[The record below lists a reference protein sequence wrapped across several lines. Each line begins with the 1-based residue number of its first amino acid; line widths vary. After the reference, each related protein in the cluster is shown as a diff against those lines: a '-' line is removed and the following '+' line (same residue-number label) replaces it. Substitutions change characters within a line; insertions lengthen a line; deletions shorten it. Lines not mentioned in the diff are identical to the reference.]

1 MQKRI
6 REMWQSLLPPEN
18 YDITTFSTE
27 QEPMEDIIKKN
38 LDKFINLNLLLK
50 EISIFISEWE
60 SIEFKLNKIEDNTDI
75 EFKETRKLMQ
85 ELKKDI
91 IKLQL

>member
-1 MQKRI
+1 
-6 REMWQSLLPPEN
+6 MWQSLLPPEN